1 MTPNDFL
8 ILSPAHWVAVVIV
21 SVSRGVA
28 RYRLLDD
35 EQVRTGRARQTRWNS
50 TSPSSLR
57 HISIQPWRR

>member
-35 EQVRTGRARQTRWNS
+35 EQVRTGRARQTRYGW
-50 TSPSSLR
+50 LVEG
-57 HISIQPWRR
+57 

>member
-1 MTPNDFL
+1 MFCEMTPANDFL

-35 EQVRTGRARQTRWNS
+35 EQVRTGRARQTRYGW
-50 TSPSSLR
+50 LVEG
-57 HISIQPWRR
+57 